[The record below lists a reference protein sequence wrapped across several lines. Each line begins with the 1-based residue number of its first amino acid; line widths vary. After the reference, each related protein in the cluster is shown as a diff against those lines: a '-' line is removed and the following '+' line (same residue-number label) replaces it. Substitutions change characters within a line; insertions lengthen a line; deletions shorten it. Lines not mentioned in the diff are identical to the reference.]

1 MAELGQG
8 SHPVSN
14 DPKTSIVKSGSTSGP
29 ILALTASEQ
38 TRNKQEPS
46 QQQSYSQ
53 TGSKLP
59 SLLDINTSMASNQQ
73 NQYHQQ
79 HQQLQTNGVYPQN
92 PNAYMSYNAAAM
104 QHMWNPWM
112 QYSWMQQCMG
122 AAPPPPPP
130 PHPPN

>member
-14 DPKTSIVKSGSTSGP
+14 DPKTSNAKSGSTSGP
-29 ILALTASEQ
+29 ILALTGSEQ

-46 QQQSYSQ
+46 LQQYNSQ

-59 SLLDINTSMASNQQ
+59 FLLDINTSMDSNQQ

-79 HQQLQTNGVYPQN
+79 Q
-92 PNAYMSYNAAAM
+92 
-104 QHMWNPWM
+104 
-112 QYSWMQQCMG
+112 
-122 AAPPPPPP
+122 
-130 PHPPN
+130 

>member
-29 ILALTASEQ
+29 ILALTGSEQ

-59 SLLDINTSMASNQQ
+59 SLLDINTSMALNQQ

-79 HQQLQTNGVYPQN
+79 Q
-92 PNAYMSYNAAAM
+92 
-104 QHMWNPWM
+104 
-112 QYSWMQQCMG
+112 
-122 AAPPPPPP
+122 
-130 PHPPN
+130 